1 MAPNAQTI
9 AAMQEPDARLD
20 GVRDARME
28 ELLHQLMD
36 TPSRCRTEEAVEVC
50 RNAHGPLIYASHYV
64 FVPED
69 YCASQC

>member
-9 AAMQEPDARLD
+9 AAMQEAEARLD
-20 GVRDARME
+20 GMCDVPME

-36 TPSRCRTEEAVEVC
+36 TPSRCRTEQSVEVC
-50 RNAHGPLIYASHYV
+50 RNAHGRLIYSSHYV

-69 YCASQC
+69 YCAS